1 VPIYLK
7 NPHSILA
14 TLEKRA
20 QDIIEIR
27 LPTKQ
32 AGDAWTQVQKEAEA
46 VGIRI
51 TQAQVRQDTRRG
63 QRGQRGKQDPGRT
76 SSAEAVVKEHPGVDL
91 SDLFSNVSNGLWL
104 ALDTVQDPQNVGA
117 IFRTAAFFNARGI
130 IITTDRSAPLS
141 GTAFDVASG
150 GIEHVPFSLVTN
162 LSRTLDQAQAAGLW
176 ILGTSEHAEQDL
188 QTIKPDRPWLLILG
202 NEETGI
208 RRLTSDKCDTLC
220 RIAPKGAVTSLNVSA
235 ASAICISHLSQE

>member
-1 VPIYLK
+1 MPIYLK

-46 VGIRI
+46 IGIR
-51 TQAQVRQDTRRG
+51 TTHAQQEMRRNP
-63 QRGQRGKQDPGRT
+63 RDRRGKQDPGRV
-76 SSAEAVVKEHPGVDL
+76 SSAEAVVKEHEGVEL
-91 SDLFSNVSNGLWL
+91 PDLFSNMSNGLWL

-117 IFRTAAFFNARGI
+117 IFRTAAFFNVRGI
-130 IITTDRSAPLS
+130 LITTDRSAPLS

-150 GIEHVPFSLVTN
+150 GIEYVPFSLVTN
-162 LSRTLDQAQAAGLW
+162 LSRTLDKAQEAGLW

-188 QTIKPDRPWLLILG
+188 KTIQPDRPWLLILG
-202 NEETGI
+202 NEETGM
-208 RRLTSDKCDTLC
+208 RRLTNDKCDTLC
-220 RIAPKGAVTSLNVSA
+220 RITPKGAVTSLNVSA
-235 ASAICISHLSQE
+235 AAAICISHLSQ